1 MIRGTFITS
10 NHHLQDII
18 TQGQQTSQGQ
28 KSFDSKYLIVQ
39 LLQTDDAV
47 ELFCKQNSIAYTS
60 KLSMVIEAY
69 NFLQTRID
77 NGSKPVTT
85 QSQVRSHGITPIFPS
100 TSSGNVDIKAE
111 VEQVIEEIEF
121 DEDEDDFFTDNTPS
135 EKNNTSVEAEKMSWT
150 EVFDDQMNASTS
162 KIAPDKNPDEN
173 LDVSEILALQLKTV
187 NESDESQSEIVT
199 YDVSDDLKT
208 DLNLFNCSKCHKTL
222 DEPPV
227 SFYPCYILLG
237 IGQGIYF
244 RRKMK
249 MFLQDN
255 PFTEQLSRAE
265 KFQIAYCTKINSLSA
280 STSTIHDINPG

>member
-18 TQGQQTSQGQ
+18 IQDQQTGQGQ

-77 NGSKPVTT
+77 NGSKPVITP
-85 QSQVRSHGITPIFPS
+85 SQVRSQGITPIFPS

-135 EKNNTSVEAEKMSWT
+135 EKNNTSVEAEKMSWM
-150 EVFDDQMNASTS
+150 EVFDDQMTASTS

-173 LDVSEILALQLKTV
+173 LDVSEILALELKTV
-187 NESDESQSEIVT
+187 NETDESQSETVT

-208 DLNLFNCSKCHKTL
+208 DFKLFNCSKCHKTL

-227 SFYPCYILLG
+227 SFYSRYILLS
-237 IGQGIYF
+237 IDQFIF
-244 RRKMK
+244 
-249 MFLQDN
+249 
-255 PFTEQLSRAE
+255 A
-265 KFQIAYCTKINSLSA
+265 TK
-280 STSTIHDINPG
+280 

>member
-18 TQGQQTSQGQ
+18 TQGQQTGQGQ

-69 NFLQTRID
+69 NFLQTKIETCPK
-77 NGSKPVTT
+77 SVMTP
-85 QSQVRSHGITPIFPS
+85 SQVRSQGITPIFPS

-121 DEDEDDFFTDNTPS
+121 DEDEDDFFTDNTAS
-135 EKNNTSVEAEKMSWT
+135 EKNNTSVEAEKMSWA
-150 EVFDDQMNASTS
+150 EVFDYQITASTS
-162 KIAPDKNPDEN
+162 KIAPDKNPNEN
-173 LDVSEILALQLKTV
+173 LDVSEILALELKTV

-208 DLNLFNCSKCHKTL
+208 DFKLLKCSKCHKTL

-227 SFYPCYILLG
+227 SFYSCYVIRS
-237 IGQGIYF
+237 IGQFIFVTKWKYY
-244 RRKMK
+244 RTTPLPNNCLELKNSE
-249 MFLQDN
+249 L
-255 PFTEQLSRAE
+255 PTVE
-265 KFQIAYCTKINSLSA
+265 KSILRLL
-280 STSTIHDINPG
+280 

>member
-18 TQGQQTSQGQ
+18 TQGQ

-135 EKNNTSVEAEKMSWT
+135 EKNNTSVEAEQISWT

-208 DLNLFNCSKCHKTL
+208 DLKLFNCSKCHKTL

-227 SFYPCYILLG
+227 SLYACYILLS

-244 RRKMK
+244 RR
-249 MFLQDN
+249 
-255 PFTEQLSRAE
+255 
-265 KFQIAYCTKINSLSA
+265 
-280 STSTIHDINPG
+280 